1 MEQLGV
7 VDSIIVL
14 HGSELYRS
22 LSIGCHVVQSF
33 FFTCFTVILV
43 CCWSLWW
50 ILVEYLMLM
59 NYLVVVMIVHIH
71 RLMSLAPLWMLLL
84 CLSWLFNFDFFLHLL
99 DVLLLFLFLLL
110 LLSFFVLW
118 SLTFLLAFL
127 CFEKKTVWCLLL
139 SALFFETTCS

>member
-1 MEQLGV
+1 
-7 VDSIIVL
+7 
-14 HGSELYRS
+14 
-22 LSIGCHVVQSF
+22 
-33 FFTCFTVILV
+33 
-43 CCWSLWW
+43 
-50 ILVEYLMLM
+50 MLM

-127 CFEKKTVWCLLL
+127 CFEKKTV
-139 SALFFETTCS
+139 